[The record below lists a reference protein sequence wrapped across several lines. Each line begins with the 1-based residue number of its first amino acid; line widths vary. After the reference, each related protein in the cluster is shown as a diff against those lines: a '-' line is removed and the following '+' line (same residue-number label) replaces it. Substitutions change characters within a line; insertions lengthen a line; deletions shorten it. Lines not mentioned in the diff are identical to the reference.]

1 METVNELPGI
11 ISEGNTPHAD
21 SAGNYSP
28 LTLAYIGDA
37 VFELL
42 VRTHVLS
49 QGGNMQAAKL
59 HKKSAALVCA
69 KAQNEA
75 YFKLLDHLNDDEL
88 DILKRGRNA
97 RPNTMAKRTSVSE
110 YLHATGVEALFG
122 YLFLSGKSARVR
134 ELFQIISSSN

>member
-1 METVNELPGI
+1 MEKVNELLDT
-11 ISEGNTPHAD
+11 ISQDNTPHAG
-21 SAGNYSP
+21 SASNYSP

-59 HKKSAALVCA
+59 HKKSAAIVCA
-69 KAQNEA
+69 KAQSEA
-75 YFKLLDHLNDDEL
+75 YFKLLDHLTENEL
-88 DILKRGRNA
+88 NALKRGRNS
-97 RPNTMAKRTSVSE
+97 RPHSMAKKTSVAE

-122 YLFLSGKSARVR
+122 YLFLDGQNERLK
-134 ELFQIISSSN
+134 ELFQIAIS

>member
-1 METVNELPGI
+1 METVNELLNTLSADNISRPG
-11 ISEGNTPHAD
+11 
-21 SAGNYSP
+21 SANNYSP

-49 QGGNMQAAKL
+49 ENGNMQAAKL

-69 KAQNEA
+69 KTQNEA
-75 YFKLLDHLNDDEL
+75 YFKLLDHLTEDEL
-88 DILKRGRNA
+88 NTLKRGRNA
-97 RPNTMAKRTSVSE
+97 RPHSMAKKTSVSE

-122 YLFLSGKSARVR
+122 YLFLANKTARLK
-134 ELFQIISSSN
+134 ELFQIVVGK